1 MDSAPRATTQTAA
14 VHAVET
20 PPACARESAASVSV
34 GRYPRDLRPAGNDPN
49 PGTLD
54 SHSCSVHAWRFLAGG
69 GRHAVS
75 RVLVRWARRSR
86 RRGVHTPVCII
97 HGTTAAAVRTH
108 ELGRGAGLSSIL
120 PAEGSLEAEGGE
132 GPERRARGR
141 PTRSSPA
148 PPSPFPC
155 PLPLPTSSNFDGVL

>member
-1 MDSAPRATTQTAA
+1 MNSAVGAPIAT
-14 VHAVET
+14 
-20 PPACARESAASVSV
+20 ARS
-34 GRYPRDLRPAGNDPN
+34 PH
-49 PGTLD
+49 T
-54 SHSCSVHAWRFLAGG
+54 
-69 GRHAVS
+69 
-75 RVLVRWARRSR
+75 
-86 RRGVHTPVCII
+86 GVHHPC
-97 HGTTAAAVRTH
+97 TTAAAVRTH